1 MRTLSY
7 ICNLSSKSSQIDL
20 FAETVEAALKFSFL
34 HEKDQDYVLDTN
46 MMGEPPQ
53 EFNASNLYQHK

>member
-7 ICNLSSKSSQIDL
+7 ICHLSSKSSQLDL

>member
-7 ICNLSSKSSQIDL
+7 ICHLSSKSSQI
-20 FAETVEAALKFSFL
+20 AETVEAALKFSFI